1 MKKHT
6 FLFHC
11 NFLFPHLSKLANST
25 KFTKTTLRAKDTRMR
40 KVRNDAKVK
49 NNERENQQNL
59 RKEQHS
65 EDRRK
70 MRLLVYGS
78 QMKFRVK

>member
-11 NFLFPHLSKLANST
+11 DFLFLHLSKLANSI
-25 KFTKTTLRAKDTRMR
+25 KFTGTPLRAKNRRIM

-49 NNERENQQNL
+49 NNKRENQQNL
-59 RKEQHS
+59 SKEHHS
-65 EDRRK
+65 ED
-70 MRLLVYGS
+70 
-78 QMKFRVK
+78 